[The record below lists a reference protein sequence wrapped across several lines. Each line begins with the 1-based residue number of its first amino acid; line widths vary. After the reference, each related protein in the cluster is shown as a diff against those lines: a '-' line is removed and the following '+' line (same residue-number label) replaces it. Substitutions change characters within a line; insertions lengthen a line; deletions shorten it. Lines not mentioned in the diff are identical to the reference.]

1 MQVGQQ
7 FSSLPVELFKID
19 KPETARLTPQPD
31 IFRHGQVRNGTQLL
45 LNNGDTGVQGFDRLM
60 KLTAFAFDI
69 DFTGIRT
76 DKTHQDA
83 QERGFTG
90 TIPAAQ
96 GVNGTSLQ

>member
-1 MQVGQQ
+1 
-7 FSSLPVELFKID
+7 
-19 KPETARLTPQPD
+19 
-31 IFRHGQVRNGTQLL
+31 
-45 LNNGDTGVQGFDRLM
+45 M
-60 KLTAFAFDI
+60 KFTAFAFDI